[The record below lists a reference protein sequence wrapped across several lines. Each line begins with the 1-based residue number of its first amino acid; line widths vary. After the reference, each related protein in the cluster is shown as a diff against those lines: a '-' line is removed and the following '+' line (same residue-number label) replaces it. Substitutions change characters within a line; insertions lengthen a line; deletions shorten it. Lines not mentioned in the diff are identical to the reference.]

1 MDDAPIPAS
10 TKSRSHTAKAQRTAS
25 AALSNVTTT
34 ASTGMAGNSSGAG
47 QSRPGADRAHHDNS
61 GAVRRASLIK
71 KIYASLESGNL
82 PSAQSIHTATETDNR
97 MDGTPNSTRRT
108 QDVHG
113 TDDQCFVCD
122 LGGHLLLCDFPRCTR
137 AYHQVSVPVIEIA
150 QLLCVSC

>member
-25 AALSNVTTT
+25 AALSNVTTN
-34 ASTGMAGNSSGAG
+34 ASTGMANNSSGAG
-47 QSRPGADRAHHDNS
+47 QSRTGADRAHHDNS

-71 KIYASLESGNL
+71 KIYASLDSGNL
-82 PSAQSIHTATETDNR
+82 PSAQPTYTASEADNR
-97 MDGTPNSTRRT
+97 MNGTPDSTRRT

-113 TDDQCFVCD
+113 TDDQCFVCG

-137 AYHQVSVPVIEIA
+137 AYHQVSIPIMDIA
-150 QLLCVSC
+150 QLLCF